1 MTSVLP
7 PVPVVSATAV
17 SEDALPPQVVTLKH
31 WLSDNKAQDITV
43 LPIADKT
50 VMTEYLIV
58 ATGTSRA
65 QIHALADKIIETFA
79 TPAHPIRRDGYGATD
94 WVVLDMGAV
103 MVHLFRPEARALYNL
118 EGMWS

>member
-7 PVPVVSATAV
+7 PVPVVAV
-17 SEDALPPQVVTLKH
+17 APAADHPLPPDVQALGD
-31 WLSDNKAQDITV
+31 WLADNKAQDITV

-50 VMTEYLIV
+50 VMTDYLIV